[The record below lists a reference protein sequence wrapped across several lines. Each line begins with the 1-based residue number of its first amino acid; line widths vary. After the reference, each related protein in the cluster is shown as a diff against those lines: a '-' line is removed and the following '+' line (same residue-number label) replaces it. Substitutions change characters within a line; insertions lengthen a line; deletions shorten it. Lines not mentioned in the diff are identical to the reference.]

1 MYYPCSKNKGADQLG
16 SYSEADQRLCFRIC
30 NFFFHDAA
38 QLLECIHIHIR
49 ISCPCVAGLLGVIG
63 SFIYGL
69 RGVAKGDNKA
79 NLRGQT
85 GRVVFQSIVILGI
98 VGDFYWESRKLREAR
113 ERRKQAM
120 EAQQNQ

>member
-1 MYYPCSKNKGADQLG
+1 M
-16 SYSEADQRLCFRIC
+16 
-30 NFFFHDAA
+30 
-38 QLLECIHIHIR
+38 
-49 ISCPCVAGLLGVIG
+49 IG